1 MYAIPMVVTT
11 MKISVVYTKKEMRR
25 ESKTEPTD
33 NQLNTKEG
41 SNEGQKSYKIYTN
54 NKIAKTSPFL

>member
-41 SNEGQKSYKIYTN
+41 SNEG
-54 NKIAKTSPFL
+54 